1 MRVHTWKDESRW
13 RSSVIEVQIIEKDSN
28 DSWDRL
34 LTKREVCHR
43 YLFDN
48 RCRWRRNSLSL
59 EFWGDKKEGNSNF
72 TRWIREASM
81 LFEMLNFPV
90 TRNFY
95 EVSLSATRGEVRR
108 WGQKREKRD
117 ATESVFRRA
126 DGIIVRPLKIES
138 FKTVEI
144 HFLRAT
150 RAAAGA
156 TALARPA
163 SVCGSG
169 RRPLQQGWRGN

>member
-13 RSSVIEVQIIEKDSN
+13 RSPVIEVQIIEKDSN
-28 DSWDRL
+28 DSWDRCSR
-34 LTKREVCHR
+34 REGFATDIFSTTGVVGEET
-43 YLFDN
+43 
-48 RCRWRRNSLSL
+48 LSL

-72 TRWIREASM
+72 TRWIREATM

-108 WGQKREKRD
+108 RGQKREKRD